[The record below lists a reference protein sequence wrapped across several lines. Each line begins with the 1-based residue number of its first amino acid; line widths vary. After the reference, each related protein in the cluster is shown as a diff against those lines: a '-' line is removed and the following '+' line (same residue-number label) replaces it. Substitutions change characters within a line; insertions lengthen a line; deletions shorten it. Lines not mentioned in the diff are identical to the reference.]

1 MKIRWI
7 FAGTVLCLAA
17 LPGFALAQNNGVFN
31 NGIIPTRSVWSGIY
45 TTAQAARGEKVY
57 RGQCVFCHMDFLE
70 GDPSEGPPPL
80 AGPHFMTNWDG
91 ASVADLARHMH
102 TQPNDDPS
110 DMYGTTAADLVAFIL
125 SYNKIPAG
133 DTELPTDRSIQA
145 QIRID
150 AQKPGP

>member
-1 MKIRWI
+1 MKTRWLI
-7 FAGTVLCLAA
+7 AGAITCLAA
-17 LPGFALAQNNGVFN
+17 LPRLGHAQNNGVFN
-31 NGIIPTRSVWSGIY
+31 NGIIPTRSVWSGVF
-45 TTAQAARGEKVY
+45 TAAQAARGEKVY

-80 AGPHFMTNWDG
+80 AGDHFMVNWDG

-110 DMYGTTAADLVAFIL
+110 DMYASTAADLVAFIL

-133 DTELPTDRSIQA
+133 NTELSSDRSDQA
-145 QIRID
+145 QIRIE
-150 AQKPGP
+150 AQKPGS